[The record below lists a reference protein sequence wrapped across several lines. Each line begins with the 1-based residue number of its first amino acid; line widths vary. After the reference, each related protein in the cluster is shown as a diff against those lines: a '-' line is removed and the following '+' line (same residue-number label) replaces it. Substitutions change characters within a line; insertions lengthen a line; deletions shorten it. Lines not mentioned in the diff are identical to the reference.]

1 MHMFTRIYLCRED
14 SAAVQRSVEV
24 ECPTRQVTQEYT
36 LLVCIIVCPHVYTR
50 PYLVCKSGI
59 RAVRQERR
67 HRARQA
73 VLTGHVQRRLLV
85 VTTLRRYAHANVS
98 ALPPPCPS
106 SLQLITWSQ

>member
-1 MHMFTRIYLCRED
+1 MYSYMHMFTRIYLCRED

-36 LLVCIIVCPHVYTR
+36 LRVCIIVCPHVCTR
-50 PYLVCKSGI
+50 PYIICKRGI

-73 VLTGHVQRRLLV
+73 VFTGHV
-85 VTTLRRYAHANVS
+85 
-98 ALPPPCPS
+98 
-106 SLQLITWSQ
+106 

>member
-1 MHMFTRIYLCRED
+1 MCVHVRVCRHVCVDLKQTARGDIHLHTYMYSYIHIFAYTYLCRED

-36 LLVCIIVCPHVYTR
+36 LLVCIIVCPHVYAR
-50 PYLVCKSGI
+50 PYLVCKRGI

-73 VLTGHVQRRLLV
+73 VFTGLV
-85 VTTLRRYAHANVS
+85 
-98 ALPPPCPS
+98 
-106 SLQLITWSQ
+106 